1 MSDLRDPK
9 AALLRYLQDARDALL
24 WKLEGLGERDLRL
37 PRTPTGTNLLG
48 IVRHVANVEI
58 GYFGPTFGR
67 EWPDPDHP
75 LFVSDPDY
83 DADPQADWWVPAS
96 VPAAEV
102 VDFYRSVWAFSD
114 ATVAELP
121 LDAAGAVP
129 WWSAAHRDVTLH
141 RVLVHVL
148 ADTHPARRPRRHPAR
163 GHRRGCRPHGGRHQ
177 HARGRLAGV
186 RHPVEERR
194 RGVPTRG
201 CSSPEVVGP
210 CTA

>member
-9 AALLRYLQDARDALL
+9 AALLRYLQGARDALL

-67 EWPDPDHP
+67 VWPDPDHP
-75 LFVSDPDY
+75 LVVSDPDY

-114 ATVAELP
+114 ATVADLP

-148 ADTHPARRPRRHPAR
+148 ADLTRHA
-163 GHRRGCRPHGGRHQ
+163 GHADILREDIDG
-177 HARGRLAGV
+177 AAGLTV
-186 RHPVEERR
+186 DV
-194 RGVPTRG
+194 TNM
-201 CSSPEVVGP
+201 PEVDWPAYVTRLRSVAEEFPAG
-210 CTA
+210 